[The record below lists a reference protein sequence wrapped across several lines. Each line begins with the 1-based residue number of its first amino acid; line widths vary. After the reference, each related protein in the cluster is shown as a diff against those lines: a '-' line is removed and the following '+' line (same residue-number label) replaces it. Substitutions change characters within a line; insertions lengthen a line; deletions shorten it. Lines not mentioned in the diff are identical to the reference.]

1 MEETIHLVE
10 EPEKNRVALY
20 DGTKE
25 IGECTFVRN
34 RTYWTLDHTEVNPA
48 YGGKGLAGALV
59 RKVADMARTWG
70 SYPFVNMRRPCF
82 SGKKKNL
89 QMCGCG
95 NKSKYRENSKTAVV
109 QTAVVF
115 CCHFWEK
122 GNVAEILLL

>member
-59 RKVADMARTWG
+59 RKVADMARKEHVG
-70 SYPFVNMRRPCF
+70 ILPVCEYAAALFQRKEKEFADVRV
-82 SGKKKNL
+82 
-89 QMCGCG
+89 
-95 NKSKYRENSKTAVV
+95 RE
-109 QTAVVF
+109 
-115 CCHFWEK
+115 
-122 GNVAEILLL
+122 